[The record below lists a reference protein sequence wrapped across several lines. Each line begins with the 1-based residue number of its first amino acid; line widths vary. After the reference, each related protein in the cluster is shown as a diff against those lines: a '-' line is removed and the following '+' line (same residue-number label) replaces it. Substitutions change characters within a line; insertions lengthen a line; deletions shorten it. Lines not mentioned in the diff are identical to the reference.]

1 MNDNDNSG
9 SVVAA
14 PERLDWSAMAGVIAL
29 KPGSQLQISNL
40 DMSNF
45 ALTSDYVYSP
55 ATPYQSVGSG
65 VSIWPTINVAPN
77 STFLG
82 HKIVTSFT
90 NPSTVDDCPTCVGKL
105 LAYQIQVRAKGLS

>member
-82 HKIVTSFT
+82 HNCCNIVTSFT
-90 NPSTVDDCPTCVGKL
+90 NPSTVDDCPTYVGKL
-105 LAYQIQVRAKGLS
+105 LAYRFR